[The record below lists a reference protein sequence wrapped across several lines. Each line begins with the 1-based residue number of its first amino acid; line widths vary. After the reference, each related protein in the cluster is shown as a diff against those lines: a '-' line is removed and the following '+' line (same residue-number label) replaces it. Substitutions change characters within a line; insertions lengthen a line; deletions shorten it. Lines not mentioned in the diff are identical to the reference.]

1 MSPTQ
6 PLHPRCQNQRRPRP
20 QTSVHLDN
28 AVEQKQSVTKDE
40 PMKNKKTKKQKNKKK
55 QKKTNTKQKV
65 ATIQPSNHPT
75 IQSSTIDT
83 MATYL

>member
-40 PMKNKKTKKQKNKKK
+40 PMKNKKTKKQK
-55 QKKTNTKQKV
+55 KTNTKQKV

>member
-55 QKKTNTKQKV
+55 QTQNKHKTKSGN
-65 ATIQPSNHPT
+65 N
-75 IQSSTIDT
+75 STI
-83 MATYL
+83 

>member
-40 PMKNKKTKKQKNKKK
+40 PMKNKKTKKNKKK